1 MTHEIILSGFGGQ
14 GIMAM
19 GKMLAEAGMQ
29 EGLSVNW
36 LPSYGP
42 EVRGGTAN
50 CSVMLSSEPIV
61 SPIVLE
67 PTEIIVM
74 NKPSL
79 LRFEPELVSGGIAFI
94 NSSIIEIPA
103 TRRDISAFYVPCL
116 DIAQELGN
124 PRAANMVML
133 GAYIEVTQCLHA
145 STVEKM
151 LSHLFTGAKA
161 NLVALNKEALRRGAA
176 SILKTAC

>member
-19 GKMLAEAGMQ
+19 GKILAEAGMQ

-50 CSVMLSSEPIV
+50 CSVMLSSEQIV
-61 SPIVLE
+61 SPLVLE

-79 LRFEPELVSGGIAFI
+79 LRFEPLLVSGGLAFI
-94 NSSIIEIPA
+94 NSSIIEIHA
-103 TRRDISAFYVPCL
+103 TRRDISSFNVPCL

-133 GAYIEVTQCLHA
+133 GAYIEVTQCLKTK
-145 STVEKM
+145 TVEKM

-161 NLVALNKEALRRGAA
+161 HLIELNREALRRGAA

>member
-19 GKMLAEAGMQ
+19 GKMLAD
-29 EGLSVNW
+29 
-36 LPSYGP
+36 
-42 EVRGGTAN
+42 

-79 LRFEPELVSGGIAFI
+79 LRFEPQLKSGGLAFI
-94 NSSIIEIPA
+94 NSSIIEISA
-103 TRRDISAFYVPCL
+103 IRRDITAYYVPCL
-116 DIAQELGN
+116 EIAQELGN

-133 GAYIEVTQCLHA
+133 GAYIEVTQCLHPK
-145 STVEKM
+145 TVEEM
-151 LSHLFTGAKA
+151 LSHLFSGAKA
-161 NLVALNKEALRRGAA
+161 NLVALNKEALRQGAA
-176 SILKTAC
+176 CILKAAS

>member
-19 GKMLAEAGMQ
+19 GKMLAEAGMK

-61 SPIVLE
+61 SPLVQE

-79 LRFEPELVSGGIAFI
+79 LRFEPQLVSGGIAFV
-94 NSSIIEIPA
+94 NSSIIEIQT
-103 TRRDISAFYVPCL
+103 TRRDISTFYVPCL
-116 DIAQELGN
+116 DIARELGN
-124 PRAANMVML
+124 ARAANMVML
-133 GAYIEVTQCLHA
+133 GAYIEVTKCLRPE
-145 STVEKM
+145 TVEEM
-151 LSHLFTGAKA
+151 LTHLFTGAKA
-161 NLVALNKEALRRGAA
+161 DLVKLNREALRRGA
-176 SILKTAC
+176 SCILKEAS

>member
-50 CSVMLSSEPIV
+50 CSVMLSSEPII
-61 SPIVLE
+61 SPLVLE

-79 LRFEPELVSGGIAFI
+79 LRFEPQLVNGGLMFV
-94 NSSIIEIPA
+94 NSSIIEIHA
-103 TRRDISAFYVPCL
+103 SRRDISAFYVPCL

-133 GAYIEVTQCLHA
+133 GAYIEVTGCLKTK
-145 STVEKM
+145 TVEQM
-151 LSHLFTGAKA
+151 LTHLFTGAKA
-161 NLVALNKEALRRGAA
+161 HLVELNQEALRRGAS
-176 SILKTAC
+176 SILKVAS

>member
-1 MTHEIILSGFGGQ
+1 
-14 GIMAM
+14 
-19 GKMLAEAGMQ
+19 MQ

-50 CSVMLSSEPIV
+50 CSVLLSSEPII
-61 SPIVLE
+61 SPLVLE

-79 LRFEPELVSGGIAFI
+79 LRFETQLVSGGLAFV
-94 NSSIIEIPA
+94 NSSIIEIQA
-103 TRRDISAFYVPCL
+103 SRRDITAFYVPCL

-124 PRAANMVML
+124 PRIANMVML

-145 STVEKM
+145 KTVEQM
-151 LSHLFTGAKA
+151 LAHLFTGAKA
-161 NLVALNKEALRRGAA
+161 GLVALNKEALRRGAA
-176 SILKTAC
+176 SILKAAS